1 MKTIAIVDPI
11 WGGHH
16 PFYLKIFTKA
26 LLEFGYRVLV
36 FCKQPDEIQEY
47 INKCSSLVS
56 YEHLYIFS
64 IQEPPNQSFLI
75 PQISRIIVAKQRW
88 KIAVSTIQKAV
99 SQVGYVPDLVFFAW
113 LDSYLGLQITPQWV
127 DQVFPYNWSGL
138 YFQPHYLRVR
148 REWLFIRR
156 HFLSPDLALNSKHCK
171 VIAVLDEG
179 IAEELQDIKNK
190 PVIVFPDLA
199 DESLPDPNYLVAQ
212 QIREKARG
220 RKVIGLLG
228 SLHKRKGLIT
238 LLEVSQ
244 KVLDQDYFFVFA
256 GLLAETS
263 FHPKELQKIQNIIQK
278 NPDNC
283 FFYLKRIPDEPQ
295 FNALVNE
302 CDIISVAYEQFPY
315 SSNLLTKASVFQKPV
330 IGTQDFCIGERV
342 KKSNIGVTVKSG
354 NIQEYI
360 NALYYIFNKNQHD
373 SLYYNSNFKRF
384 YLEHSYQELNLAFK
398 KILSLTIES

>member
-47 INKCSSLVS
+47 INKYDNLTQDNQ
-56 YEHLYIFS
+56 LYTFFIHDPY
-64 IQEPPNQSFLI
+64 IQPFLI
-75 PQISRIIVAKQRW
+75 PQISRTMVAKQRW
-88 KIAVSTIQKAV
+88 KISADIIQKAV
-99 SQVGYVPDLVFFAW
+99 TQIGYVPDLVFFAW

-156 HFLSPDLALNSKHCK
+156 RFLSPDFALNSKNCK
-171 VIAVLDEG
+171 VITVLDEG
-179 IAEELQDIKNK
+179 IAEELQNIKNK

-199 DESLPDPNYLVAQ
+199 DESLPDPDYSVAQ

-228 SLHKRKGLIT
+228 SLHKRKGLMT

-244 KVLDQDYFFVFA
+244 KIINEDYFFVFA
-256 GLLAETS
+256 GLLAETT
-263 FHPKELQKIQNIIQK
+263 FHPQELNKIQHIIQQK
-278 NPDNC
+278 PDNC
-283 FFYLKRIPDEPQ
+283 FFYLKKIPDGSL

-302 CDIISVAYEQFPY
+302 CEIIFVAYQQFPY
-315 SSNLLTKASVFQKPV
+315 SSNLLTKAAIFQKPV
-330 IGTQDFCIGERV
+330 IATEDFCIGERV
-342 KKSNIGVTVKSG
+342 KKFNTGITIQSG
-354 NIQEYI
+354 NVQECIETLHLFSKKKQLNYKS
-360 NALYYIFNKNQHD
+360 FK
-373 SLYYNSNFKRF
+373 SNFEK
-384 YLEHSYQELNLAFK
+384 YQLHHSYQQLDWAFK
-398 KILSLTIES
+398 KVLSLAIES